1 MLHSQSAQSNDYGQY
16 FPVSIEIQ
24 LLGGLGAGERPTGN
38 VCTPGTAL
46 VMDGKVDYRHC
57 ISSQSKTYH
66 GDHWV
71 SAEVVVLGG
80 ESIVH
85 IIENDTVLKYQSPQ
99 IGGGFTNPK
108 MGEKDWTS
116 RGVVQSKDQW
126 VKKRGG
132 TSYTRLYFSSGRKPP
147 HRFKKTSDFLI
158 FAVVKTQR
166 PKIINPILSKSI
178 IPFVFIDRFFD
189 FHNQCNI

>member
-66 GDHWV
+66 GDRWV

-108 MGEKDWTS
+108 MGDKDWTS
-116 RGVVQSKDQW
+116 RGVIQSKDQW
-126 VKKRGG
+126 IAKEGELLTQGYIFFRPKAIQS
-132 TSYTRLYFSSGRKPP
+132 TL
-147 HRFKKTSDFLI
+147 KTYDSLTFV
-158 FAVVKTQR
+158 VVKTPK
-166 PKIINPILSKSI
+166 PKILNLILSKLI
-178 IPFVFIDRFFD
+178 ILYVYINYVFEKHKIL
-189 FHNQCNI
+189 